1 MRLPAD
7 HDADPRVLKSQLD
20 VIAAIDRSSWIV
32 TPVWT
37 LILGLMVS
45 DLGLIA
51 SDSSFRAL
59 GYVPMHRALLFPV
72 LVILSSYIAYG
83 LYAAYQRE
91 APEAPDRLAVWNGRF
106 LAAQIGVSAAWGL
119 LPWLLWEP
127 GNIANHLFLLTA
139 VAATMASLL
148 VSRLGS
154 MTMLVCGMAPIVA
167 MTSARFLAAGGA
179 MDAIFAMLTPIY
191 AFHLYIDGKRFILT
205 LQGDVRLRFQVQ
217 DMAGALARA
226 RDDALHKRYEAETA
240 NTAKSAFLANMSHE
254 LRTPLNAILGFS
266 EIIGNLAMGRDV
278 IDRYSEYARDIHH
291 SGAHLLSLINDL
303 LDVAKIEAGK
313 MEIDPKPVD
322 PRHVMESIGRIMAN
336 RFATKQ
342 QDFSIAVAP
351 ELPLLVADERAL
363 KQMLLNLVSNAAK
376 YTPSGGHIA
385 ITCGISRS
393 GGMEFCVDDDGPGI
407 PPEKLARIFQP
418 FNQSD
423 NRFDRE
429 DGGTGLGL
437 ALVQGLAQLHGGRA
451 WLKSEPAHGT
461 RAYLY
466 FPSTIEAAPRR
477 EIA

>member
-1 MRLPAD
+1 MRLPAAR
-7 HDADPRVLKSQLD
+7 DADPRVLKSQLD
-20 VIAAIDRSSWIV
+20 VIAGLGGSAWVS
-32 TPVWT
+32 TPFWA
-37 LILGLMVS
+37 LALALLAS
-45 DLGLIA
+45 DLVGWFGRTPIWQALIFPA
-51 SDSSFRAL
+51 VVAVVSVTVYRLYDAYRADPDPEL
-59 GYVPMHRALLFPV
+59 TRWGTRFV
-72 LVILSSYIAYG
+72 LA
-83 LYAAYQRE
+83 Q
-91 APEAPDRLAVWNGRF
+91 LAISG
-106 LAAQIGVSAAWGL
+106 AWGL
-119 LPWLLWEP
+119 FPWLLWGD
-127 GNIANHLFLLTA
+127 GNFANHVYILLA
-139 VAATMASLL
+139 VATTMSSILI
-148 VSRLGS
+148 SRLGS
-154 MTMLVCGMAPIVA
+154 RTMLLAGMVPLVT
-167 MTSARFLAAGGA
+167 MTALRFLVHGEWLDVGIAV
-179 MDAIFAMLTPIY
+179 LTPLY
-191 AFHLYIDGKRFILT
+191 AFHLYVDGRRFIVQLEE
-205 LQGDVRLRFQVQ
+205 DIRLRFQVQ
-217 DMAGALARA
+217 DMAAALARA
-226 RDDALHKRYEAETA
+226 RDDALRKRYEAETA

-266 EIIGNLAMGRDV
+266 EIIGNLAMGRDML
-278 IDRYSEYARDIHH
+278 DRYSEYARDIHH

-322 PRHVMESIGRIMAN
+322 PRHVMESIARIMAN
-336 RFATKQ
+336 RFAAKQ
-342 QDFSIAVAP
+342 QEFAIAVAP

-418 FNQSD
+418 FGQID

-429 DGGTGLGL
+429 AGGTGLGL

-451 WLKSEPAHGT
+451 WLESEPGKGT